1 MYYIIFKFTGLR
13 CAMLVN
19 QDSNHSKYQIHS
31 YNIISII
38 NNHAEI
44 KINQITYTESVFIY
58 DNKLISPWRPHSFDD
73 LQISDFEALW
83 IKPPPILL
91 LGTGKELHIPDMALL
106 RPLFEKGI
114 GVEFMNS
121 AAASRT
127 YNVLSA
133 ENREVAIG
141 LIII

>member
-1 MYYIIFKFTGLR
+1 
-13 CAMLVN
+13 MLVN

-31 YNIISII
+31 YSII

-44 KINQITYTESVFIY
+44 KINQITYTKSVLIY

-83 IKPPPILL
+83 INPPHILL
-91 LGTGKELHIPDMALL
+91 LGTGKELHIPDMTLL